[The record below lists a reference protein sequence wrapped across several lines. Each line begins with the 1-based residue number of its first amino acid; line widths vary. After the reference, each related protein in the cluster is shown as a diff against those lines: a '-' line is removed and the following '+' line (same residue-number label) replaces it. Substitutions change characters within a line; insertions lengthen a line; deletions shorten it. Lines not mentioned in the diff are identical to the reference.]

1 MRPESDHVAAMGG
14 RRRQTRRLSRLIAS
28 RRYRDSTE
36 HAPRPILSVLHIPV
50 SWVKSIK
57 GEIILVYSVVL
68 KPKKPQAEMTC
79 RKYLTNTA

>member
-1 MRPESDHVAAMGG
+1 MSLQWGVVGDKRGDFPGLLHLGG
-14 RRRQTRRLSRLIAS
+14 TVTRLNM
-28 RRYRDSTE
+28 Y
-36 HAPRPILSVLHIPV
+36 PRPILSVLHIPV